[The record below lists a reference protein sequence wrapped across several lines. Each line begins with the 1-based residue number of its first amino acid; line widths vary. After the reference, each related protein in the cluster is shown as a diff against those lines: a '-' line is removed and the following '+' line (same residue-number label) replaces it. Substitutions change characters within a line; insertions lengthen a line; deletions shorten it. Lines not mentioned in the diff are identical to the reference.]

1 MKHFKLVLIGLL
13 AFNIVSLI
21 ARTSAPKKAVEDD
34 PVIEEVQDS
43 TYEVHFYDATTLM
56 VPKSEPVVKEVA
68 SIMKSNPRF
77 KMYIHGNANGI
88 HSGII
93 TTRGESDKF
102 FEINQLKNKS
112 YYASR
117 KRLSKERALAVK
129 EYLLNQGI
137 DKERIHVTSTKA
149 NKVAYID
156 MKEDETA
163 SARAEIEF
171 VYH

>member
-1 MKHFKLVLIGLL
+1 M
-13 AFNIVSLI
+13 I
-21 ARTSAPKKAVEDD
+21 ARRMLPEKAAKEN
-34 PVIEEVQDS
+34 PVIEQVQDS
-43 TYEVHFYDATTLM
+43 TYEVHFYDAATLM
-56 VPKSEPVVKEVA
+56 VPKSEPVVNEVV
-68 SIMKSNPRF
+68 SIMKSNPKF

-93 TTRGESDKF
+93 TTKGESDKF
-102 FEINQLKNKS
+102 FELNQLKNKS
-112 YYASR
+112 YYASA

-129 EYLLNQGI
+129 EYLVEQGI
-137 DKERIHVTSTKA
+137 DDDRIHVTSTRA

-156 MKEDETA
+156 IKEDETA